1 MSRDRIILAT
11 FIIPVFLVA
20 ANIDEAIRLFN
31 AFQFE
36 QSRELFHEVVQDR
49 TDPRIA
55 EAYYYLG
62 RLSVA
67 PDSALHFYRLVASDF
82 PESRY
87 ADIAHLEIAKI
98 HIARHNYASAI
109 LTLNGLL
116 DKYPDTNV
124 KDEVLF
130 WLGVSY
136 MSNDQEEQGA
146 SVIKNL
152 RATYPKSIWS
162 ERAANVLPGTPEQ
175 TKRAYYT
182 VQVGSYRNRDNAQ
195 RHAAEMREHGFDTE
209 VVEALVKGTTY
220 FRVWVGTFPTME
232 QARTF
237 SLKLDSLGIKGNVV
251 KGY

>member
-1 MSRDRIILAT
+1 MSRSRIILAT
-11 FIIPVFLVA
+11 FIIPFFAIA

-36 QSRELFHEVVQDR
+36 QSRELFYEVVKDK
-49 TDPRIA
+49 TNPRIA

-62 RLSVA
+62 RLSVS
-67 PDSALHFYRLVASDF
+67 PDSALHYYRLVTSDF
-82 PESRY
+82 PDSRY
-87 ADIAHLEIAKI
+87 ADISHLEIAKI
-98 HIARHNYASAI
+98 HIARRNYASSIA
-109 LTLNGLL
+109 TLNNLL
-116 DKYPDTNV
+116 ENYPDTEV

-136 MSNDQEEQGA
+136 MSNDQEAQGVT
-146 SVIKNL
+146 VIRQL
-152 RATYPKSIWS
+152 RTSYPQSMWT
-162 ERAANVLPGTPEQ
+162 ERAVNVLPEKPSQ
-175 TKRAYYT
+175 TKTSYYT
-182 VQVGSYRNRDNAQ
+182 VQVGSYRNKENAQ
-195 RHAAEMREHGFDTE
+195 RHAAEMRERGYDTE

-232 QARTF
+232 QAKTF

>member
-1 MSRDRIILAT
+1 MSRSRIILAA
-11 FIIPVFLVA
+11 FIIPAFLIA

-36 QSRELFHEVVQDR
+36 QSRVLFCEVIQDK

-62 RLSVA
+62 RLSVS
-67 PDSALHFYRLVASDF
+67 PDSALHYYRFVTNDF
-82 PESRY
+82 SESRY
-87 ADIAHLEIAKI
+87 ADISHLEIAKI
-98 HIARHNYASAI
+98 HIARHNYMSSI

-116 DKYPDTNV
+116 EKYPDTDV

-136 MSNDQEEQGA
+136 MSNDQEEQGV
-146 SVIKNL
+146 SVIKQL
-152 RATYPKSIWS
+152 RTTYPKSIWS
-162 ERAANVLPGTPEQ
+162 ERAANVLPEAPGQ
-175 TKRAYYT
+175 TKKPYFT
-182 VQVGSYRNRDNAQ
+182 VQVGSYRNKDNAQ
-195 RHAAEMREHGFDTE
+195 RHAAEMREQGFDTE

-220 FRVWVGTFPTME
+220 FRVWVGSFPTME
-232 QARTF
+232 QAKAF